1 MTKETNLIDVKALSD
16 RLSVSERTVYD
27 LVRDGEIPYFK
38 VGRLIRFDYPSVLTY
53 LKVSPDKLVELP
65 MLKPKHKRIPLR
77 RGEETKNNYEQYV
90 RGARNPF
97 KNYDDFGNLIAKD
110 GDE

>member
-38 VGRLIRFDYPSVLTY
+38 VGRLIRFDYPSVLAY
-53 LKVSPDKLVELP
+53 LKVSPDKLVEINLHEVS
-65 MLKPKHKRIPLR
+65 KNTPKARKANVQPPKRKKGQRTDWSHPYYKSE
-77 RGEETKNNYEQYV
+77 G
-90 RGARNPF
+90 
-97 KNYDDFGNLIAKD
+97 
-110 GDE
+110 